1 MEYTGYDRIWM
12 SDEMMAQFYEGARPN
27 FDLKENEYLILYDKT
42 NTPIDKYVLQDG
54 ELKHVD
60 YKLIDSS
67 LMGKIKPRNVEQE
80 LAFHMLQDER
90 TKIKVL
96 TGRYGSGK
104 SMAMIA
110 QGVALLH
117 QGIFEKIVFVRN
129 NINAKDSAD
138 PGSLPGTLI
147 EKLYPFLMPMADH
160 LGGRDVLDDYIANGQ
175 IEPIHLGFLRGR
187 DLRNSL
193 IYCTEAQNLTVDQ
206 LKLLIGRVGEGS
218 ELWLDGDFHAQVD
231 KPIFEK
237 SNGLRAVV
245 EKLSGNK
252 YFGYVHLVK
261 SERSEVAALADLLDE

>member
-1 MEYTGYDRIWM
+1 
-12 SDEMMAQFYEGARPN
+12 
-27 FDLKENEYLILYDKT
+27 
-42 NTPIDKYVLQDG
+42 
-54 ELKHVD
+54 
-60 YKLIDSS
+60 
-67 LMGKIKPRNVEQE
+67 MGKIKPRNIEQE

-160 LGGRDVLDDYIANGQ
+160 LGGRDVLDDYIASGQ

-187 DLRNSL
+187 DLRHSL

-218 ELWLDGDFHAQVD
+218 ELWLDGDIKQTDRKV
-231 KPIFEK
+231 FEENN
-237 SNGLRAVV
+237 NGLAAAID
-245 EKLSGNK
+245 KLKGEPL
-252 YFGYVHLVK
+252 FAYVHLQK
-261 SERSEVAALADLLDE
+261 SERSLVAQLADKLD